1 MDSKSD
7 VRQQPANPN
16 SAPLLPA
23 LQVATSALPGPAT
36 STSSSVSKDPQ
47 PNIALT
53 NFNFGAFQLSATNAN
68 VNTTANMVP
77 ISQRNIFYDTS
88 STSIQTHKQQITHQ
102 TGMNLNANSF
112 HATAPTHSSTT
123 TTTVKEEVKPTT
135 LNSSCFSCS
144 SLRLPTCHTTAF
156 GQPDPYQ
163 ILGPTSSRL
172 ASAGSGQIQLWQF
185 LLELLSDSRYAESIT
200 WEGTNGEFKLVD
212 PDDVARRWGER
223 KSKPNMNYDK
233 MSRALRYYYDK
244 NIMCKVHGKRYAY
257 KFDFQ
262 GIAQALQPQTNTTSS
277 DLFQQ
282 SRLHSSEFIHA
293 PWATANYRTL
303 MTPQFQASAAAGAL
317 FNPPVG
323 YASFGTSGNG
333 ALQARNFPLYAS
345 SSYPKC
351 I

>member
-7 VRQQPANPN
+7 IRPQPTNLN
-16 SAPLLPA
+16 SAPAPPPPA
-23 LQVATSALPGPAT
+23 LQAATSTIPGSAA
-36 STSSSVSKDPQ
+36 STSSSTSKDLQ
-47 PNIALT
+47 SNIALA
-53 NFNFGAFQLSATNAN
+53 NFNFGAFQLSAANAN
-68 VNTTANMVP
+68 ANSTTNMVP
-77 ISQRNIFYDTS
+77 ITQRNIFYDTNS
-88 STSIQTHKQQITHQ
+88 NSIQMHKQQIAHQ
-102 TGMNLNANSF
+102 TGMNTNVNAF
-112 HATAPTHSSTT
+112 HSTTLSHSSTA
-123 TTTVKEEVKPTT
+123 TTTVKEEPTT

-144 SLRLPTCHTTAF
+144 GLRLPTCHTAAF

-172 ASAGSGQIQLWQF
+172 ASTGSGQIQLWQF

-293 PWATANYRTL
+293 PWTTANYRTL
-303 MTPQFQASAAAGAL
+303 MTPQFQASAAAGAF

-323 YASFGTSGNG
+323 YASFGSSSNG

-345 SSYPKC
+345 NYPKC

>member
-1 MDSKSD
+1 
-7 VRQQPANPN
+7 
-16 SAPLLPA
+16 
-23 LQVATSALPGPAT
+23 
-36 STSSSVSKDPQ
+36 
-47 PNIALT
+47 
-53 NFNFGAFQLSATNAN
+53 
-68 VNTTANMVP
+68 
-77 ISQRNIFYDTS
+77 
-88 STSIQTHKQQITHQ
+88 
-102 TGMNLNANSF
+102 
-112 HATAPTHSSTT
+112 
-123 TTTVKEEVKPTT
+123 
-135 LNSSCFSCS
+135 
-144 SLRLPTCHTTAF
+144 
-156 GQPDPYQ
+156 
-163 ILGPTSSRL
+163 
-172 ASAGSGQIQLWQF
+172 
-185 LLELLSDSRYAESIT
+185 
-200 WEGTNGEFKLVD
+200 
-212 PDDVARRWGER
+212 
-223 KSKPNMNYDK
+223 MNYDK